1 MTGMVL
7 KDSINL
13 KKHLKTIDLFKR
25 FIKKQQNPL
34 MNYPEARE
42 FIIKK
47 LVEELDPDLTYHN
60 IDHTLDVL
68 NAASD
73 LAELEDISQHERRLL
88 ETAALFH
95 DSGMLK
101 TYIGHEEASVEIV
114 HEYLPRFGYE
124 KKDIETI
131 SDMIITT
138 KLPQSAS
145 SFLEKI
151 ICDADLDYLGRE
163 DFFMIA
169 HRLRYEWN
177 ILNIRRTTLREWY
190 ELQIMF
196 LENHSFFTAS
206 AIKARNEK
214 KADNLKQVK
223 ELVCFMK

>member
-1 MTGMVL
+1 
-7 KDSINL
+7 
-13 KKHLKTIDLFKR
+13 
-25 FIKKQQNPL
+25 
-34 MNYPEARE
+34 MNYPKARD

-47 LVEELDPDLTYHN
+47 LSKELDPDLTYHS

-68 NAASD
+68 NAARN
-73 LAELEDISQHERRLL
+73 LAELEKVNEEDRILL

-114 HEYLPRFGYE
+114 EEYLPDFGYTTE
-124 KKDIETI
+124 HIEVI
-131 SDMIITT
+131 SGMIITT

-145 SFLEKI
+145 SYLEKI
-151 ICDADLDYLGRE
+151 LCDSDLDYLGRE

-169 HRLRYEWN
+169 HQLQYEWN
-177 ILNIRRTTLREWY
+177 ILDIRRTTLREWY

-196 LENHSFFTAS
+196 LENHSFFTPS
-206 AIKARNEK
+206 ARKLRDEK

-223 ELVCFMK
+223 ELVCFMGR